1 MLRDRRPRP
10 RARRFCIS
18 RELLATASVPWD
30 FWSHRQKDGAELL
43 ATASVLW
50 DFGPIDRRTALRMYE
65 NAPTFTHLEHCHCRF
80 RRRIFYIPL
89 QMCGILTFHN
99 QISSSSSHSFR
110 NPLYETHLLSL
121 SICFKYAKKPTY
133 RVIAMYFKAVREYFS
148 SPVITHKP
156 SSLGIPPEAG
166 IDLMGPTECSREV
179 RSHVSHHRQRE
190 LGP

>member
-1 MLRDRRPRP
+1 MKWSAEVPSGTRGGDGGLRPRMDDSDGMGGPAGCGAQP
-10 RARRFCIS
+10 RGTFCPPQAPKNLGNS
-18 RELLATASVPWD
+18 
-30 FWSHRQKDGAELL
+30 
-43 ATASVLW
+43 
-50 DFGPIDRRTALRMYE
+50 LRMYE

-89 QMCGILTFHN
+89 HMCSILTFHN

-121 SICFKYAKKPTY
+121 SICFKYAKKTTY

-179 RSHVSHHRQRE
+179 RSHVSHHHQRE
-190 LGP
+190 L